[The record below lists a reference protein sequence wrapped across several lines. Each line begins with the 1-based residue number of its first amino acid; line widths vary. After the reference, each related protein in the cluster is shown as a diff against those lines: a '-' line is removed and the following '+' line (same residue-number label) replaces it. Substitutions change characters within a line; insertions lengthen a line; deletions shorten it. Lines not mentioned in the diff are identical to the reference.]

1 MTEEDIQSKKEEL
14 ADLNEDMIFYDGL
27 EPALIGAVR
36 IFNKTV
42 ALYDYEKCIDHLIE
56 RDGGDYESV
65 VEYLE
70 FNTLGSYV
78 GDGTPGFFVRTE
90 SFYLEALQFENVGY
104 NKLAL
109 LSLSESDRVK
119 VFADFCTKCGSHEA
133 GGNRCTC

>member
-56 RDGGDYESV
+56 RDGSDYESV

-78 GDGTPGFFVRTE
+78 GDETPGFFVRTE
-90 SFYLEALQFENVGY
+90 SFYEKGTANGGKKYLR
-104 NKLAL
+104 
-109 LSLSESDRVK
+109 SLSEEERMEVFSEFCPGCMRV
-119 VFADFCTKCGSHEA
+119 DPLYKCHCQNDE
-133 GGNRCTC
+133 